1 MPAYPARQVVAL
13 RNAATRMGYVGAAMA
28 VVRPGAQVFCIR
40 PVAHGE
46 GALEPMSDT
55 DRLLEAAQNVAAGAA
70 EPRDHA
76 LLADAHPADVA
87 AVLHQLPLAS
97 QVAILRILQ
106 QERAG
111 EVLTELDDEA
121 LLGLVRA
128 LDEAEVSRI
137 LDEMPPED
145 AAVVVDE
152 LPDEQAEKILDLME
166 EAQSEEVQE
175 ILEYPEGSAGRL
187 MSSDFV
193 AVNERVTVADAID
206 HVRKS
211 VSDERAFELYVV
223 DDHGHLV
230 GVLPLRRLL
239 TANPASPVL
248 AVRDENV
255 VSVTPEMDQ
264 EEVARLVAKYDLVT
278 VPVVDRRHHL
288 VGTITVDDV
297 LDIVGEEASEDIFRL
312 AGSDAAE
319 LERRSPRQIA
329 LMRLPWVLATLLI
342 ELMAG
347 VVIHYFDT
355 TLSRVILLAS
365 FMPVIQ
371 AISGNTGLQSVTM
384 VVRGL
389 ATGQVQLRRWWEPLR
404 RQIQTSLII
413 GSVCGA
419 LVGVI
424 GAVWHS
430 PLFGLVVAVSMFVSV
445 NLSGVAGTTIPMFSK
460 RLGFD
465 PALTAGPFETAFQ
478 DVLGVTIFLSLA
490 TALLRWLA

>member
-1 MPAYPARQVVAL
+1 M
-13 RNAATRMGYVGAAMA
+13 NESE
-28 VVRPGAQVFCIR
+28 
-40 PVAHGE
+40 H
-46 GALEPMSDT
+46 
-55 DRLLEAAQNVAAGAA
+55 LLEAARKLLKGRADS
-70 EPRDHA
+70 EDHA
-76 LLADAHPADVA
+76 LLGEAHPADLA
-87 AVLHQLPLAS
+87 AMLRQLELAD
-97 QVAILRILQ
+97 QVTILRALSP
-106 QERAG
+106 ERAG
-111 EVLTELDDEA
+111 EILPELDDDA
-121 LLGLVRA
+121 LLELVRA
-128 LDEAEVSRI
+128 LDEVEVSRI

-145 AAVVVDE
+145 AADVVEE
-152 LPDEQAEKILDLME
+152 LPSEQAEKILDLME
-166 EAQSEEVQE
+166 EAKSEEVQE
-175 ILEYPEGSAGRL
+175 ILEYPEHSAGRL
-187 MSSDFV
+187 MSPEFV
-193 AVNERVTVADAID
+193 AVNERATVEQAIE

-223 DDHGHLV
+223 DDHRHLV

-239 TANPASPVL
+239 TANPATPVL

-255 VSVTPEMDQ
+255 VSVTPDMDQ

-288 VGTITVDDV
+288 VGTIPVDDV
-297 LDIVGEEASEDIFRL
+297 IDIVGEEATEDIFRM

-329 LMRLPWVLATLLI
+329 LMRLPWVLATLVI
-342 ELMAG
+342 ELGAG
-347 VVIHYFDT
+347 VVIHYFDQ

-389 ATGQVQLRRWWEPLR
+389 ATGQVHLARWWEPLR
-404 RQIQTSLII
+404 RQIQTSSILGGICGVVVGII
-413 GSVCGA
+413 GA
-419 LVGVI
+419 F
-424 GAVWHS
+424 WHS
-430 PLFGLVVAVSMFVSV
+430 PAFGLVVAVSMFVSV
-445 NLSGVAGTTIPMFSK
+445 NLSGAAGTTIPMLSK

-490 TALLRWLA
+490 TALLRWLT